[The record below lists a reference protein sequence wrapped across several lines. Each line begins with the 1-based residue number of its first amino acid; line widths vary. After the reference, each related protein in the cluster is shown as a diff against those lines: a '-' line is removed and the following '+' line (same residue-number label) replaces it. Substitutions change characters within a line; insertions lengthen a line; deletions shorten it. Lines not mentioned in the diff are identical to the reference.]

1 MKKTTSVLSIILALL
16 MVLNVSAF
24 AAGGEGGGDKSLTLV
39 SAKVGEED
47 LAGARIPAGSEIAL
61 TFSNNVTE
69 SDLLGKNTTK
79 IKIKSAADGT
89 AVDAS
94 IKEGAERQVIIV
106 TLGSE
111 VAKGDYILTIGKDL
125 EAKNGNTLGEKVEIA
140 FSVKGEGNGS
150 GGGNNPLSVVSVTV
164 NGKPIYEDPIGPE
177 GEITIT
183 FDRGMTDNQEANFE
197 QICFVDL
204 SNTKIEGVTMS
215 FTDFKKDSDG
225 NSYTVLTYS
234 GLKNG
239 EHSLRLGKDLK
250 ANNGKTLGIDSL
262 YACTVE
268 GGEDEPAE
276 KTFIEQV
283 KDFFNMIVDYIRNAI
298 NQLMALLGIAQ

>member
-1 MKKTTSVLSIILALL
+1 MKKTASILSIILALL
-16 MVLNVSAF
+16 MLLNVTAF
-24 AAGGEGGGDKSLTLV
+24 AAGGDGGGDKPLTLV

-47 LAGARIPAGSEIAL
+47 LEGSRIQAGSEITL
-61 TFSNNVTE
+61 TFSVNVTDE
-69 SDLLGKNTTK
+69 SVLANNIGK
-79 IKIKSAADGT
+79 IKVK
-89 AVDAS
+89 DA
-94 IKEGAERQVIIV
+94 EGAEASSTVSPGEDKTVFIV
-106 TLGSE
+106 TLGDL
-111 VAKGDYILTIGKDL
+111 AKGDYTLTIGKEL
-125 EAKNGNTLGEKVEIA
+125 TAKNGNTLGAKQEIA
-140 FSVKGEGNGS
+140 FSVKDDGNGS

-164 NGKPIYEDPIGPE
+164 NGKDITEEPIGPE

-183 FDRGMTDNQEANFE
+183 FDRGMTDNQAANFE

-215 FTDFKKDSDG
+215 FTDFKKNDEG

-239 EHSLRLGKDLK
+239 ECSLRLGKDLK
-250 ANNGKTLGIDSL
+250 ANNGNTLGIDTL

-276 KTFIEQV
+276 KSFIDQV
-283 KDFFNMIVDYIRNAI
+283 IDFFNMVAEYIRNAF
-298 NQLMALLGIAQ
+298 NTVLAFFGITL